1 MKENLL
7 GREETPGSFSD
18 VMAGKCVRV
27 FVREPY
33 GTAAAGEKQNLFFCM
48 HAVDNLQELFIPTDF
63 CV

>member
-1 MKENLL
+1 
-7 GREETPGSFSD
+7 
-18 VMAGKCVRV
+18 MAGKCVRV